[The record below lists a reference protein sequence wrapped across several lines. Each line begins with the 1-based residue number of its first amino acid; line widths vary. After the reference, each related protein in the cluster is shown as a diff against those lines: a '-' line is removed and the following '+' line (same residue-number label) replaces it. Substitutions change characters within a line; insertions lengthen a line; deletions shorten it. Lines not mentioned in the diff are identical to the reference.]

1 MSDEEKQHAQDDS
14 TETVSDA
21 SAQPSCALRRSLAHV
36 HRLRLTPSRRQ
47 LSLVVLLIA
56 CFGLL
61 AFLAL
66 NHRVRAV
73 TLAPSFAPAQ
83 SSDMDFSKFSHA
95 SERHAAIQCA
105 TCHRRG
111 ADNSPKPNFPGHKAC
126 TSCHLAQFVSTNPAS
141 KQMCAICHTNLNDPR
156 PPMKDFPKLASFNAQ
171 FDHAQHMQ
179 GAARP
184 QAGCSACHSPLRRS
198 SAALSIPAGLGA
210 HAQCYTCH
218 TPNASSNGRDIA
230 SCSTCHE
237 QGRLVR
243 ASTNARAFAAS
254 FSHAEHGARQRL
266 NCADCHRARS
276 NVPQLQQVTAPR
288 TAQHF
293 ANSRAQS
300 CLTCHNGRRAFGDAD
315 FNDCRKCHKG
325 QSFQMPR

>member
-1 MSDEEKQHAQDDS
+1 VSDEENQHAQDDS

-105 TCHRRG
+105 SCHKRA

-126 TSCHLAQFVSTNPAS
+126 TSCHLAQFVSTNS
-141 KQMCAICHTNLNDPR
+141 SSNQMCAICHTNLNDPR

-179 GAARP
+179 G
-184 QAGCSACHSPLRRS
+184 
-198 SAALSIPAGLGA
+198 AALSIPAGLGA

-237 QGRLVR
+237 QGRLIR

-288 TAQHF
+288 AAQHF

>member
-1 MSDEEKQHAQDDS
+1 VSDEEKQHAQDDS
-14 TETVSDA
+14 PETVSDA
-21 SAQPSCALRRSLAHV
+21 SAKHPRALRQSLAPIN
-36 HRLRLTPSRRQ
+36 RLRLTPTRRQ
-47 LSLVVLLIA
+47 LSIGVLLTA
-56 CFGLL
+56 CLGVF

-66 NHRVRAV
+66 DGRVRAV
-73 TLAPSFAPAQ
+73 TLAPSFAPAR
-83 SSDMDFSKFSHA
+83 SSDMDFSKFLHG
-95 SERHAAIQCA
+95 SEHHAAIQCA
-105 TCHRRG
+105 SCHRRG

-126 TSCHLAQFVSTNPAS
+126 TSCHLAQFVSTNSAS
-141 KQMCAICHTNLNDPR
+141 NGMCAICHTNLNDPR

>member
-1 MSDEEKQHAQDDS
+1 MSDEEKQRARNDS
-14 TETVSDA
+14 PETVRDA
-21 SAQPSCALRRSLAHV
+21 SAQHPSALRRSLAPAN
-36 HRLRLTPSRRQ
+36 RLRLTPSRRQ
-47 LSLVVLLIA
+47 LSLVVLLVT
-56 CFGLL
+56 CLGLF

-66 NHRVRAV
+66 NGRVRAV
-73 TLAPSFAPAQ
+73 TLAPSFAPMQ
-83 SSDMDFSKFSHA
+83 SDIDYSKFSHA
-95 SERHAAIQCA
+95 SERHAALQCA
-105 TCHRRG
+105 SCHRRN

-141 KQMCAICHTNLNDPR
+141 NGMCAICHTNLNDAH
-156 PPMKDFPKLASFNAQ
+156 PPIKDFPKLASFNAQ

-184 QAGCSACHSPLRRS
+184 QSGCSACHTPLRRS
-198 SAALSIPAGLGA
+198 SAALSFPSGLAA
-210 HAQCYTCH
+210 HSQCYTCH

-230 SCSTCHE
+230 SCNTCHE

-276 NVPQLQQVTAPR
+276 NVPQLQQVTAPL

-293 ANSRAQS
+293 AASRAQS
-300 CLTCHNGRRAFGDAD
+300 CLTCHNERRAFGDAD

-325 QSFQMPR
+325 QTFQMPRR